1 MFTYI
6 KNNILEYVNQE
17 KGKILGA
24 NTIRIVLN
32 FDKICLKRIVFY
44 PFEEIKLFRKS
55 MAK

>member
-17 KGKILGA
+17 KGKDMGA

-32 FDKICLKRIVFY
+32 FDKICPKRIVFY
-44 PFEEIKLFRKS
+44 PF
-55 MAK
+55 